1 MEALSALPSFMH
13 LPAGQNSGKTA
24 AQSAAQATAKAAA
37 KEGERDPRAWETA
50 RDFEAQFVSTLFQ
63 SMFEG
68 VGDDNPFS
76 GGPGESMF
84 RSTLVEQYGQQVAK
98 SGGIGIA
105 DDIYR
110 EILKM
115 QEVPK

>member
-1 MEALSALPSFMH
+1 MQALTAPLPVFMH
-13 LPAGQNSGKTA
+13 LPASQAATTQAAGKDGA
-24 AQSAAQATAKAAA
+24 
-37 KEGERDPRAWETA
+37 RDPRVWEA
-50 RDFEAQFVSTLFQ
+50 AQEFEAQFVSTLFQ

-68 VGDDNPFS
+68 VSEDSPFG

-84 RSTLVEQYGQQVAK
+84 RSTLVDQYGQQVAK